1 MLDWTLSMRWE
12 KRLERSVR
20 RDSVWEGSSP
30 GRLEVEVEMEEEKE
44 EDEEKVGDD
53 VEDASLGVNCD
64 SDDEGTR

>member
-1 MLDWTLSMRWE
+1 M
-12 KRLERSVR
+12 R